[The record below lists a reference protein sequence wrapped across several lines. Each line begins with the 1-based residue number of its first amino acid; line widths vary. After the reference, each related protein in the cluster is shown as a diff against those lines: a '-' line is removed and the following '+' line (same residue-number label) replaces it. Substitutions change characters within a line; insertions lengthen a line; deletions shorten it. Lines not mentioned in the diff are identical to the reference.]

1 MLVRDLQQI
10 LGNFTDKFNKG
21 MGKVEG
27 KGNAIMYAKVY
38 VDTGNNRLS
47 EIKKIEAHENTL
59 IGATEGIRVVFK
71 LTPQNKSKII
81 LQKGVDMFELTEEQR
96 KQILQYLWSKPY
108 GEVASIIGM
117 LASLKDKKN
126 DSVTPKK

>member
-10 LGNFTDKFNKG
+10 LGQFTDKFNKG

-38 VDTGNNRLS
+38 VDMGNNRLS
-47 EIKKIEAHENTL
+47 EIQKIEAHENTL

-71 LTPQNKSKII
+71 LAPQHKSKII
-81 LQKGVDMFELTEEQR
+81 LQKGVNMEISEEQR
-96 KQILQYLWSKPY
+96 KQLLSYMWKRPY
-108 GEVASIIGM
+108 GEVATLIAM
-117 LASLKDKKN
+117 LVSLKPIKN
-126 DSVTPKK
+126 DSVTSKK